1 MAYTPD
7 PTDSSQ
13 PVSGVKASTAAAE
26 FRALKQ
32 YIAALA
38 GLTPITSISALT
50 VQQLNGGQLAGLRNR
65 VINGG
70 CQVQQGVTATLS
82 TSPQY
87 GNVDGYLVSTTCTG
101 ISGNVREIS
110 TSEFLATSVGVGVLG
125 SWTTGA
131 PQIEQRIEAKST
143 IDLNGKTVTISGR
156 LFHTLGSTRSVRVQL
171 NRPTTTADVFSAQA
185 VLGSSDVF
193 SCPDSVATAFSFT
206 IALGATDAEKG
217 LAIQVFDTAT
227 STVVSKIFAISEL
240 QLETGTVATPFEMRP
255 AGLELALCQRYY
267 EVAATVGNYASV
279 VCSCYNAADAYCQI
293 QFKVQK
299 RASAAV
305 TISAFGNWSFYSGGS
320 QRTINAIQTQNPSD
334 TTFQVKI
341 SSANTFTSGQAA
353 HLDFNPAIT
362 AANGGG
368 WTSSAEL

>member
-26 FRALKQ
+26 FRALKT

-87 GNVDGYLVSTTCTG
+87 GNVDGYLVSTTGTG

-171 NRPTTTADVFSAQA
+171 NRPTTTADVFSAQT

-193 SCPDSVATAFSFT
+193 SCTDSAATAFSFT

-267 EVAATVGNYASV
+267 EVGAASQLWSGYTVITSV
-279 VCSCYNAADAYCQI
+279 YYVSTRYSI
-293 QFKVQK
+293 TK
-299 RASAAV
+299 RVAPTLTYSDVANSSFPAGLV
-305 TISAFGNWSFYSGGS
+305 TFLNTSTDGFTVSKTANV
-320 QRTINAIQTQNPSD
+320 T
-334 TTFQVKI
+334 
-341 SSANTFTSGQAA
+341 ANTGYYQ
-353 HLDFNPAIT
+353 FNWI
-362 AANGGG
+362 AN
-368 WTSSAEL
+368 ARL